1 MTDTLF
7 RPEAINANRARL
19 TGAVVAAT
27 PPGSRFY
34 TGIVAAVVLAAVLF
48 LTFGRYATHVD
59 VRGILSEEGG
69 ISGINSPELSTVR
82 RVYVK
87 EGQTVAKGD
96 RLVSLSLTEGR
107 GAEGEGLSTQI
118 GDLARQ
124 DEELILQGGL
134 ATRLSETELEALRR
148 RRESL
153 TASQQSLR
161 KQIDLMASQI
171 DLARENAE
179 RAARLAKRGAG
190 TQQQVEE
197 ARSTIIA
204 RELEREGIRERLI
217 DQIAALRA
225 LETDIAARSIT
236 VEQAQSELNQR
247 RAALNEQR
255 TDLVRRENLIL
266 SAPRDGRVGYLDA
279 KPGVRIGPD
288 HVLASIVPRDSQL
301 EVTLFAPTRAI
312 GFVTP
317 GKEVRVRFDAFPY
330 QKYGTAQGRV
340 TWVSEVPTLTA
351 NLPEAAG
358 AAGAAEPMYRVRVAL
373 DMAAFERRNRA
384 LALRPGMTLTA
395 NLVLEERALWEVFF
409 APVLETMR
417 H

>member
-7 RPEAINANRARL
+7 RQEAIDANRARL

-34 TGIVAAVVLAAVLF
+34 TGIIAAVMLSAVLF
-48 LTFGRYATHVD
+48 LTLGRYATHVD
-59 VRGILSEEGG
+59 VRGILSEKGG

-96 RLVSLSLTEGR
+96 PLVSLSLTEGR

-124 DEELILQGGL
+124 DEELVLQGGL

-179 RAARLAKRGAG
+179 RAARLATRGAG

-197 ARSTIIA
+197 ARSAIIA

-255 TDLVRRENLIL
+255 TNLVRRENLIL

-288 HVLASIVPRDSQL
+288 HVLASIVPRDSKL

-317 GKEVRVRFDAFPY
+317 GKEVLVRFDAFPY

-340 TWVSEVPTLTA
+340 TWVSEVPTLQG
-351 NLPEAAG
+351 NLPDV
-358 AAGAAEPMYRVRVAL
+358 AGAAEPMYRIRVAL
-373 DMAAFERRNRA
+373 DMTAFEKRNRA
-384 LALRPGMTLTA
+384 LALRPGMTLSA
-395 NLVLEERALWEVFF
+395 NLVLEERSLWEVFL

-417 H
+417 R